1 MIGSQRPVLKACL
14 YLKWKV
20 AIFLMNTIIIP
31 TTQNIELEYPV
42 APTGE
47 RILAGLIDLALL
59 VGYTLFWLELLSSYR
74 SHDRLAS
81 YFTDSVYLLA
91 LLPAMTY
98 SLWTEIWLQGQTVGK
113 YLMKLQT
120 IRLDGAAPGAS
131 EYAIRWMLRI
141 IDVWITASFVMPGI
155 PAIIAISANKMNQR
169 LGDLAAGTTVV
180 KLKLVSSFSDTIF
193 VETKDNHQVR
203 FPEARLLSDRDV
215 SIIKE
220 VLEAG
225 TKSDNLELIHRLVAK
240 VKQVTGIQSDLPS
253 REFLKAVIKDYNFL
267 FRD

>member
-1 MIGSQRPVLKACL
+1 MIGLQRPVLKACL

-42 APTGE
+42 AVASE

-59 VGYTLFWLELLSSYR
+59 VGYTLFWIELLRNYR
-74 SHDRLAS
+74 NHEHLLS

-91 LLPAMTY
+91 LIPAMTY

-131 EYAIRWMLRI
+131 EYAIRWMLRM
-141 IDVWITASFVMPGI
+141 IDVWVTASFLMPGI
-155 PAIIAISANKMNQR
+155 PAIIAISSSQMNQR

-180 KLKLVSSFSDTIF
+180 KLKLVSSFADTIF
-193 VETKDNHQVR
+193 VETNADHQLR

-225 TKSDNLELIHRLVAK
+225 KKTDNIELLHRLVSRVKK
-240 VKQVTGIQSDLPS
+240 VTSIQSDLPS
-253 REFLKAVIKDYNFL
+253 REFLEAVIKDYNFL